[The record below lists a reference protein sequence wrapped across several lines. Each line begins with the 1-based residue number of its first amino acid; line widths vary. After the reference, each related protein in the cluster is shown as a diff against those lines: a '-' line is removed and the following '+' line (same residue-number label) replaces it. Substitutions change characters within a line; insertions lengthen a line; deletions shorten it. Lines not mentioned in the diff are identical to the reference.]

1 MFCVTFCRQVF
12 AEMSESDPPPQAT
25 VPNCNELCT
34 LQCRAAFTTN
44 SKELCTLPVFQW
56 TGVDVGSGAFF
67 MEQRFWINSLGLDG
81 VEFRK
86 QEHKRHI
93 WDKIREAYD
102 LTDADLCR
110 PLKDGDMA
118 RVTPLVTPRGLLG
131 WLLTRHYM
139 VAKSKSSTMVMVMGW
154 RNALCGYS
162 TVMASGM
169 VQMQQQAAM
178 PSLVVDDDLTLYV
191 TADCKLDMTPMI
203 VDRWHQMAQ
212 EWSWM
217 AEAFP
222 SAQLAGAFQPE
233 CVDLMQLVLFLD
245 FRIRRSS
252 PLGSDHWL
260 QQLRSALITVA
271 AYAVELFIFT
281 SSSEANARD
290 VLPVL
295 YGANGQRK
303 CHGQKWWRQRL
314 MSACRASGSNN
325 TIGRT
330 VSGVE
335 SASAMSSV
343 ARIHLYTLK
352 THKHFGHASRVH
364 LHHDGSGHNGHDV
377 ILGIAL
383 EADGG
388 RSSYLR
394 PQAMYQYIQQM
405 DFSNIPTWP

>member
-1 MFCVTFCRQVF
+1 
-12 AEMSESDPPPQAT
+12 
-25 VPNCNELCT
+25 
-34 LQCRAAFTTN
+34 
-44 SKELCTLPVFQW
+44 
-56 TGVDVGSGAFF
+56 
-67 MEQRFWINSLGLDG
+67 
-81 VEFRK
+81 
-86 QEHKRHI
+86 
-93 WDKIREAYD
+93 
-102 LTDADLCR
+102 
-110 PLKDGDMA
+110 
-118 RVTPLVTPRGLLG
+118 
-131 WLLTRHYM
+131 
-139 VAKSKSSTMVMVMGW
+139 
-154 RNALCGYS
+154 
-162 TVMASGM
+162 
-169 VQMQQQAAM
+169 
-178 PSLVVDDDLTLYV
+178 
-191 TADCKLDMTPMI
+191 
-203 VDRWHQMAQ
+203 
-212 EWSWM
+212 
-217 AEAFP
+217 
-222 SAQLAGAFQPE
+222 
-233 CVDLMQLVLFLD
+233 MQLVLFLD

-271 AYAVELFIFT
+271 ACAVELFLFT

-290 VLPVL
+290 ALPVL

-303 CHGQKWWRQRL
+303 CHGQKCWRQRL
-314 MSACRASGSNN
+314 MSACHASGSNN

-343 ARIHLYTLK
+343 ARIQLYTRK
-352 THKHFGHASRVH
+352 THRHFGRASRVR

>member
-12 AEMSESDPPPQAT
+12 ADMSESDPSPEAT
-25 VPNCNELCT
+25 VPHCNELRP
-34 LQCRAAFTTN
+34 LQCRAAFMTS
-44 SKELCTLPVFQW
+44 SKGLCTLPVFQW

-67 MEQRFWINSLGLDG
+67 MEQRFWINSLGFDG
-81 VEFRK
+81 VHFRK
-86 QEHKRHI
+86 QEQQRHI
-93 WDKIREAYD
+93 WTKIREAYD
-102 LTDADLCR
+102 LTDADLCK
-110 PLKDGDMA
+110 PLKDVDMS

-139 VAKSKSSTMVMVMGW
+139 VAKSRSSTMVMVMGW

-178 PSLVVDDDLTLYV
+178 PSVVVDDDLTLYV
-191 TADCKLDMTPMI
+191 TADCKVDMTPMI
-203 VDRWHQMAQ
+203 ADRWHQMAQ
-212 EWSWM
+212 EWGLM